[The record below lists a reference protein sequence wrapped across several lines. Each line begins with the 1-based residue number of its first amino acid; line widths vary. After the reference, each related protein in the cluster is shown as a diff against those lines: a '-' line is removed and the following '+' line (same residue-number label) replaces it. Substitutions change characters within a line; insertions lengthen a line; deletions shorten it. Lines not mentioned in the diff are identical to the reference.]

1 MKKSVVLL
9 VIITLFTF
17 KGFGQLL
24 EPVRWS
30 YTAKKT
36 SKNEASV
43 YITATLDKGW
53 HLYSQYVK
61 PGGPQ
66 PTKFKFEKSGTYDLI
81 GNTIEPTP
89 TVRLEPE
96 FMMEVGYFET
106 SVIFQQKIKLK
117 GKKATVKGAVKFM
130 VCNDDQCLPPE
141 EVKFTVEVP

>member
-1 MKKSVVLL
+1 MKKSIFLL
-9 VIITLFTF
+9 IATLFAF

-36 SKNEASV
+36 SKNEALV
-43 YITATLDKGW
+43 YVTATLDKGW
-53 HLYSQYVK
+53 HLYSMYVK

-66 PTKFKFEKSGTYDLI
+66 PTKFKFEKSKAYELA
-81 GNTIEPTP
+81 GNTIEPAP

-106 SVIFQQKIKLK
+106 SVTFQQKIKLT